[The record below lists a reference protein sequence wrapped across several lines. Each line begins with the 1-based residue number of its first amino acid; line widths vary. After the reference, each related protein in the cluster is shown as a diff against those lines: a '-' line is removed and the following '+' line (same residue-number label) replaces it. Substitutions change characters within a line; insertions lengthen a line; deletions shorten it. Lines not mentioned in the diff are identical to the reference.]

1 MTTLTLRV
9 TFNFEFEKDS
19 RARGALCAM
28 SEIEIFAPNYLVLR
42 NTFPSTKQHTSFTF
56 T

>member
-28 SEIEIFAPNYLVLR
+28 SEIEIFAPKYI
-42 NTFPSTKQHTSFTF
+42 PSFKEHISFNKTAY
-56 T
+56 